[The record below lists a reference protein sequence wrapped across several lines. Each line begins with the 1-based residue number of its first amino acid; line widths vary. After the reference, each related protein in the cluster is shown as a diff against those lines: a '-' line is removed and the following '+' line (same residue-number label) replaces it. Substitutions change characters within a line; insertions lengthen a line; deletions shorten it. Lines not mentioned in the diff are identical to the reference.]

1 MCDSMWSHDATVYM
15 VDSFIYRGSGY
26 IDLADV
32 YVYVAVC
39 TPVSLFATLDS
50 LQAIHFLLL
59 QVVNR
64 LDAIE
69 PRITAK

>member
-1 MCDSMWSHDATVYM
+1 M
-15 VDSFIYRGSGY
+15 VDSFIYSGSGY
-26 IDLADV
+26 IELAGV

-39 TPVSLFATLDS
+39 TPVSLFTTLDF
-50 LQAIHFLLL
+50 LQAIHSLLL

-69 PRITAK
+69 PRITAIE